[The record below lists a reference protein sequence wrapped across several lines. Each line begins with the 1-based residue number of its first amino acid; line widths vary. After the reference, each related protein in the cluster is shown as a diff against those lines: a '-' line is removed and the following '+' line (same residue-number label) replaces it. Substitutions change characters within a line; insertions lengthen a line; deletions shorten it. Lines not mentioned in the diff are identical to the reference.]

1 MKAVNSA
8 RKEQKWSR
16 TSVKALLLS
25 LVVLLM
31 LPQWGGGAA
40 AKESG
45 TSAPESVAAAQGGT
59 NVTNFYNVIMQT
71 GADPWVY
78 KHTDGYYYN
87 TFVNASGVMVRRSKT
102 ITGIEAGERSLA
114 WSPVKGT
121 MYSSNVWAPEMH
133 YLKDTDGQYKWY
145 IYFAAD
151 NGTNANHRM
160 YVLENASADPMSGS
174 WTFKGKITD
183 ATDRW
188 AIDGTVLRVGDQHY
202 FIWSG
207 WEDTDG
213 SFQNLYI
220 ARMSNPWTISS
231 QRVLLSTPEYDWE
244 TSPGRINEG
253 PQITIKG
260 NKINLVYSANGS
272 WTDSYSLGLITAGTS
287 ADLMN
292 PASWTKRNQ
301 PIFASANGVYG
312 PGHHSIVTS
321 PDGTEDWIIYHSARW
336 PGSGWTRNVRAQK
349 FSWNTDNTPNLGEPV
364 NPNSPIAIPSGEPAR
379 IRYEA
384 EQALLVKDPAGPS
397 SPAVRRESSASG
409 GMKITNLANT
419 FDYAQFNVNVPEAG
433 FYVLSVRNSNGSVN
447 AGDASH
453 ILSVNG
459 GPGASM
465 NIVYS
470 GANRWGAS
478 TAKIYLQQGD
488 NVLRFFK
495 GNNLADIDSLD
506 LSRLNTSELL
516 FGAPG
521 YTLGLNET
529 RSLPLYT
536 VTGTTYSAVTAG
548 VVLTSSDTNVAVIQ
562 AGNQV
567 KAAGAGS
574 ATITASYNG
583 KTATAAVNVKTDPK
597 RVQSLVL
604 TGPEPVLISGQTSSP
619 LRVTAHYNNYE
630 VQDVTGSAQYTSS
643 NPGVAAIDPATHT
656 VSAVQPGTALI
667 TASTGGKQA
676 TCRITV
682 IAASDAVQ
690 VTTTLKTPSGVVPAL
705 PGVVNAVYH
714 NQPVQAQVAGSELA
728 GLDFSTIG
736 TVQIPLTLKIGG
748 QEFSSTISVE
758 VVPGFG
764 LDEIVNQLRSKLA
777 NNSYPLGNGAGNYS
791 AAKYADFV
799 AAVEHA
805 EALAGNAGLTQAQF
819 NAELNALAD
828 AEAALLNSLNTTQ
841 NGITYKAY
849 RDFSGDTAG
858 KYPYGIT
865 TQDLTNGA
873 AAVVQEEAGNKFLRL
888 TTTAVSGKANLFL
901 PYLGEVSAE
910 GNERIVIE
918 YRVRL
923 NSNFQYANGAMVRND
938 SGTGNYS
945 MVTAFDSGKILV
957 QNGGS
962 NKVKVRDFTLGT
974 WYAIKMVANWDAKT
988 YSVYINNETVPAA
1001 TDFAFRHTGGSTLTG
1016 QLFGVDGY
1024 ANASIDFDDF
1034 KVSVTGD

>member
-1 MKAVNSA
+1 MKAVNFV
-8 RKEQKWSR
+8 RKEQKRSR
-16 TSVKALLLS
+16 TSIKALLLS
-25 LVVLLM
+25 LAVLLM

-40 AKESG
+40 AEESG
-45 TSAPESVAAAQGGT
+45 TAATEPVAAAQGGT
-59 NVTNFYNVIMQT
+59 NVTDFYNVIMQT

-114 WSPVKGT
+114 WSPVPGT

-160 YVLENASADPMSGS
+160 YVLENANADPMSGS

-188 AIDGTVLRVGDQHY
+188 AIDGTVLTIGDQHY

-207 WEDTDG
+207 WEETDG

-220 ARMSNPWTISS
+220 ATMSNPWTISS

-272 WTDSYSLGLITAGTS
+272 WTDSYSLGLITASTS
-287 ADLMN
+287 ANLMD
-292 PASWTKRNQ
+292 PDSWTKHSQ
-301 PIFASANGVYG
+301 PLFSSANGVYG

-349 FSWNTDNTPNLGEPV
+349 FSWNADNTPNLGEPV

-379 IRYEA
+379 VRYQA
-384 EQALLVKDPAGPS
+384 EEALLVQDPAGVS

-409 GMKITNLANT
+409 GMKITNLANAN
-419 FDYAQFNVNVPEAG
+419 DYAQFTVNVPEAG
-433 FYVLSVRNSNGSVN
+433 FYVLSVRNSNGSAN
-447 AGDASH
+447 SGEASH

-470 GANRWGAS
+470 GTNRWGAS
-478 TAKIYLQQGD
+478 TAKLYLPQGS
-488 NVLRFFK
+488 NTLRFFK
-495 GNNLADIDSLD
+495 GNNWADIDSLD
-506 LSRLNTSELL
+506 LFRLNTSELL
-516 FGAPG
+516 FGTPG
-521 YTLGLNET
+521 YTLGLDEA
-529 RSLPLYT
+529 RSLPLYS

-548 VVLTSSDTNVAVIQ
+548 VVLSSSNTNVAVIQ
-562 AGNQV
+562 AGNVV
-567 KAAGAGS
+567 KATGAGS

-583 KTATAAVNVKTDPK
+583 KTATAAINVKAEPRT
-597 RVQSLVL
+597 VQSLAL
-604 TGPEPVLISGQTSSP
+604 TGLEPVLISGQTSSP

-643 NPGVAAIDPATHT
+643 DPAVAAIDPATHA
-656 VSAVQPGTALI
+656 VNAVQPGTALI
-667 TASTGGKQA
+667 TASSGGKQA
-676 TCRITV
+676 TYSITV
-682 IAASDAVQ
+682 IAAADAVH
-690 VTTTLKTPSGVVPAL
+690 VTTTVKTPSGVVPAL
-705 PGVVNAVYH
+705 PAVVDVVYH
-714 NQPVQAQVAGSELA
+714 NQPQQAQVVSGELD

-736 TVQIPLTLKIGG
+736 TVQVPVILKIGG
-748 QEFSSTISVE
+748 QEFSSAISVE
-758 VVPGFG
+758 VVPGYG

-777 NNSYPLGNGAGNYS
+777 NNSYPLGTGAGNYS
-791 AAKYADFV
+791 PAKYADFV
-799 AAVEHA
+799 AAVDQA
-805 EALAGNAGLTQAQF
+805 EALAGNAELTEAQF
-819 NAELNALAD
+819 NAALTALED
-828 AEAALLNSLNTTQ
+828 AETALLNSLNTTQ

-873 AAVVQEEAGNKFLRL
+873 TAVVREEGGNKFLRL
-888 TTTAVSGKANLFL
+888 TTTNVSGKANLFL
-901 PYLGEVSAE
+901 PYLGEVSAA
-910 GNERIVIE
+910 GNQRIVIE

-923 NSNFQYANGAMVRND
+923 NSSFQYANGAMVRND
-938 SGTGNYS
+938 SGTSNYS

-962 NKVKVRDFTLGT
+962 NKVKVRDFSLGT
-974 WYAIKMVANWDAKT
+974 WYTIKMVANWDDKT
-988 YSVYINNETVPAA
+988 YSVYINNESAPVA
-1001 TDFAFRHTGGSTLTG
+1001 TDFAFRHTGGSSLTG

-1034 KVSVTGD
+1034 KVRVTD